1 MQADFVHEGYL
12 AYIILKKAV
21 LFFLRGPD
29 ELSVRIVVI
38 QTLWSRHMPT
48 DYVAKQRM
56 SSSNFTMQI

>member
-38 QTLWSRHMPT
+38 QTL
-48 DYVAKQRM
+48 
-56 SSSNFTMQI
+56 